1 MNILFGSIIFIVLL
15 ILLNQ
20 VMDKL
25 HPVFVIIFFF
35 ILMQA
40 IVFQLL
46 IPLFQQLQVVFHKVP
61 YSKNLLWT
69 AFLLL
74 IGEMI
79 CGLLEQMEYEAFAT
93 LVKFAVRLVLVS
105 YWLTLLLPA
114 FQTIANLLERFLL

>member
-15 ILLNQ
+15 LLLNQ
-20 VMDKL
+20 IMDKI
-25 HPVFVIIFFF
+25 HPIIVIIFFF

-69 AFLLL
+69 AFILL

-114 FQTIANLLERFLL
+114 FQTIANLLERFLV